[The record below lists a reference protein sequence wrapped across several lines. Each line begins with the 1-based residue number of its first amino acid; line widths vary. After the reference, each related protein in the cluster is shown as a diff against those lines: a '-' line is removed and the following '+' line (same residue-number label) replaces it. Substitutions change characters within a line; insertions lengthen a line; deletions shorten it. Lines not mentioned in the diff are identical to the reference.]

1 MAIRTGADTVV
12 RAVPT
17 RRQQLRG
24 AIDNG
29 LLRPGPDDTYADGDD
44 STWIEVDWP
53 SMTRRVTVEGRE
65 VNVVDTGGDAGR
77 PAMVFVHGLGGA
89 WQNWLLNIPAFM
101 GSHRVIAPDLPGFGE
116 SPMPREEISIKGYA
130 RILDGLLG
138 QLGVESA
145 VVVGN
150 SMGGFVAAELALSFA
165 TRVER
170 LVLVSAAG
178 LSIEDYAPRAA
189 AGRRARVGRH
199 RDVGSARA
207 AARSSRGRGC
217 AGSGCSC
224 SCATR
229 RSSRPQLTFELARGA
244 GTPGFVPAMK
254 ALLSYGF
261 RDQLSRIEVPTLVV
275 WGRNDMLVPRGD
287 AREYVRLIGDNARR
301 EMFEDTGHLSMV
313 ERPTRFNR
321 LLEAFA
327 SGGRTSPRP
336 ASRASAPEGAEA
348 SGQ

>member
-1 MAIRTGADTVV
+1 M
-12 RAVPT
+12 PT

-29 LLRPGPDDTYADGDD
+29 LLRPGPDHTYADGDD

-53 SMTRRVTVEGRE
+53 SMTRRVTVDGRE
-65 VNVVDTGGDAGR
+65 VNVVDTGGSTQPTPSAGTGGQ

-130 RILDGLLG
+130 RILDGLLD

-145 VVVGN
+145 VLVGN

-178 LSIEDYAPRAA
+178 LSIENHAREPLLV
-189 AGRRARVGRH
+189 GARVWAGTATWL
-199 RDVGSARA
+199 GA
-207 AARSSRGRGC
+207 RGR
-217 AGSGCSC
+217 SVV
-224 SCATR
+224 TR
-229 RSSRPQLTFELARGA
+229 PRMRRIGMQLLVRYPEKLSPQLTFELARGT

-287 AREYVRLIGDNARR
+287 ARDYVRLIGDNARR
-301 EMFEDTGHLSMV
+301 EMFEDTGHLTMV
-313 ERPTRFNR
+313 ERPSHFNR
-321 LLEAFA
+321 MLAEFAAGSREPEA
-327 SGGRTSPRP
+327 GVEGV
-336 ASRASAPEGAEA
+336 SA
-348 SGQ
+348 